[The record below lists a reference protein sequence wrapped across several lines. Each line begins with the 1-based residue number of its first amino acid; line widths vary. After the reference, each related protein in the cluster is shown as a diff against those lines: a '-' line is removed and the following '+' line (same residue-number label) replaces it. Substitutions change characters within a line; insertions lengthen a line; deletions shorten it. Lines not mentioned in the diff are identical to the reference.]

1 MSPEVLNVS
10 VAEVA
15 LFGITVFPGFGIF
28 STPVSKPSVLVL
40 LGFLLLTGKVFIW
53 VTELL
58 KKLFADLSVVESVVP
73 FNFKRSP
80 DIGLSPSNVA
90 NAKLALTGDGEGTDV
105 NPETGMSRLLLSPES
120 LMVLKPSKLVMD
132 FPGSEGSS

>member
-1 MSPEVLNVS
+1 M
-10 VAEVA
+10 
-15 LFGITVFPGFGIF
+15 
-28 STPVSKPSVLVL
+28 SKPSVLEL
-40 LGFLLLTGKVFIW
+40 LGFLLLTGNVLIW

-58 KKLFADLSVVESVVP
+58 KKLFAGLSIVESVAP

-90 NAKLALTGDGEGTDV
+90 NAKLALTGDGAGTDV
-105 NPETGMSRLLLSPES
+105 NPETGTSKLLLFPES